1 MSRIKLSTDRLT
13 QGLYIKL
20 PCSWRHHPFLFSH
33 FKIQDEE
40 QIKILRSLD
49 IKYVIFF
56 PEKSD
61 ADPLPPNADKPAETA
76 DEELQNAYLKKLWE
90 EKKQRIEEQKR
101 YIRNLRSCEKQF
113 NKSLSIVRA
122 INFKMSSQG
131 AQALVDA
138 TELIDSISNK
148 LNSSNHAVLHLMED
162 GKEGDEYHNH
172 VFHVAILA
180 MILGKAQALSEQE
193 LTYLGLGALF
203 HDLGLNKIPK
213 QILRNNPQI
222 TAAEKN
228 YFKLHVRYALEQ
240 INNIPN
246 FPEPVC
252 EIVSQHHEY
261 LDGSGYPSKLS
272 GKQISLLTQIIT
284 IADEYDYLCNPRDK
298 HPARTPYHA
307 LAHLYKNKSK
317 QLNRD
322 ILGLLIKE
330 LGIYPPGCVVLL
342 CNQKYALVMSANKS
356 DILQPNILIYDP
368 AVPKNDAPIIA
379 LSKTKLKIEKVILP
393 SKLPE
398 NIQEY
403 LNPRTRINYYFEHN
417 EEG

>member
-76 DEELQNAYLKKLWE
+76 DEELQNAYLKKLWA

-101 YIRNLRSCEKQF
+101 YSRNLRSCEKQF

-261 LDGSGYPSKLS
+261 LDGSGYPKGLT
-272 GKQISLLTQIIT
+272 GDQMLLTG
-284 IADEYDYLCNPRDK
+284 K
-298 HPARTPYHA
+298 
-307 LAHLYKNKSK
+307 
-317 QLNRD
+317 
-322 ILGLLIKE
+322 ILS
-330 LGIYPPGCVVLL
+330 VANAFV
-342 CNQKYALVMSANKS
+342 ALVSPRAYREGTSVEETLDQLMQEAGVK
-356 DILQPNILIYDP
+356 YDRQVL
-368 AVPKNDAPIIA
+368 ASLFHIA
-379 LSKTKLKIEKVILP
+379 
-393 SKLPE
+393 E
-398 NIQEY
+398 NRKDWSEW
-403 LNPRTRINYYFEHN
+403 INEA
-417 EEG
+417 